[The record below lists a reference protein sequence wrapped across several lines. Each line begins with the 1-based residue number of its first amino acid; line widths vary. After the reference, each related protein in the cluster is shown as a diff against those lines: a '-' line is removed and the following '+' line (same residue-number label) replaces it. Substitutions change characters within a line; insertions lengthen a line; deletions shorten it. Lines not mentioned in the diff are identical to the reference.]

1 MVNVN
6 TYTAEEKPTDILE
19 KIFEKQ
25 KELMDLYWTEPV
37 WEDIDTLKGSQEIRK
52 YSKYAVEE
60 LAEAY
65 DSFRDHWHEL
75 DIHTHE
81 ELIDSLHFFVEKLLI
96 SNLTYKK
103 ILFYLGFKSSEEFWE
118 KVTSLVC
125 SDSVE
130 ESLWRATYWINIS
143 DNRLRN
149 KEWKKEQLPTNRDL
163 FYKECSFG
171 FLFYIVSL
179 CQLKLDPELL
189 WEYYSRKNKV
199 NHFRINSNY

>member
-6 TYTAEEKPTDILE
+6 TYTAETKPTDVLE

-25 KELMDLYWTEPV
+25 KELMDLYWTKPV
-37 WEDIDTLKGSQEIRK
+37 GEDIDTLKGSQEIRK

-65 DSFRDHWHEL
+65 ESYRDHWKVL

-81 ELIDSLHFFVEKLLI
+81 ELIDSIHFYVEKLLI

-103 ILFYLGFKSSEEFWE
+103 ILFYLEVKDSEEFW
-118 KVTSLVC
+118 KRVQMLTAK
-125 SDSVE
+125 DSVE
-130 ESLWRATYWINIS
+130 ESLWRATYWINIP

-149 KEWKKEQLPTNRDL
+149 KEWKKEQLPTNRDM
-163 FYKECSFG
+163 FYKENAIW
-171 FLFYIVSL
+171 FLAYIV
-179 CQLKLDPELL
+179 CMNQLWLDQNLL